1 MGSGFPRYF
10 CRDRRTEFRIA
21 KQTLAGM
28 LKNMKYTYVAIAAAC
43 TVLSLTCA
51 PRAEAGGRGTRIDD
65 ENGAGCMS
73 TYTTNATNAGSENFT
88 PGGTYA
94 NITACTP
101 NFAGNPTLTVPE
113 VLFPDGTLNGAAL
126 NNVASPFIATNG
138 TMYQYYTGPISTGSS
153 PNIPGAQVSIWTL
166 ANSDTE
172 IELNGW
178 CLGGSGAS
186 FKFDGNT
193 FAGGCA
199 TTSPTDLLFNS
210 SGSVLGFIS
219 YANGDAGSP
228 SMGTLANL
236 TGWTE
241 NGGVLGGTTVSA
253 PEIDPSS
260 TAAALALL
268 VGGLA
273 VMRGGRR
280 TL

>member
-1 MGSGFPRYF
+1 
-10 CRDRRTEFRIA
+10 
-21 KQTLAGM
+21 
-28 LKNMKYTYVAIAAAC
+28 
-43 TVLSLTCA
+43 
-51 PRAEAGGRGTRIDD
+51 
-65 ENGAGCMS
+65 MS

-126 NNVASPFIATNG
+126 NNVASSFIATSG
-138 TMYQYYTGPISTGSS
+138 TMYQYYSGAISTGGTA
-153 PNIPGAQVSIWTL
+153 NIPESQVSIWKL
-166 ANSDTE
+166 ANSDFE

-178 CLGGSGAS
+178 CPGGSGAT

-199 TTSPTDLLFNS
+199 STSPTDLLFSS
-210 SGSVLGFIS
+210 SGTVLGFVS
-219 YANGDAGSP
+219 YANGDASSP

-241 NGGVLGGTTVSA
+241 NGTVLGGTTISA

-273 VMRGGRR
+273 VLRGGRR
-280 TL
+280 SL